1 MAKIKVQSLPN
12 GHKLTPR
19 LDKIA
24 LILEIG
30 LWCAMAWL
38 RTFSSR
44 SSTRQSSR
52 INTQH
57 SLPTERLCLNIT
69 NQWAQ
74 THLNRLQWEC
84 VGKQLIKQKWQRQSP
99 SRQRDSVKAWDVI
112 YLAQSNSRN
121 VPVCQ
126 KQIAACLW
134 HCRAKEPS
142 HLVKQSLRSVRNLV
156 ESISDKQGLEG
167 APYCLRRPLQQYVD

>member
-1 MAKIKVQSLPN
+1 
-12 GHKLTPR
+12 
-19 LDKIA
+19 
-24 LILEIG
+24 
-30 LWCAMAWL
+30 MAWL

-121 VPVCQ
+121 VPSLSKTNSSLSLTLQGKGALTSGQTELALGQESGRVHFRQTRPWRGTVLPQKASATVCGL
-126 KQIAACLW
+126 I
-134 HCRAKEPS
+134 R
-142 HLVKQSLRSVRNLV
+142 SLH
-156 ESISDKQGLEG
+156 
-167 APYCLRRPLQQYVD
+167 QQH